1 MTDTTLTA
9 NESTVDSTEDF
20 WRSQFPTRVQLAS
33 LPFDKSPPPTP
44 SFLRE
49 TVELPLDH
57 ALNEGLRDLG
67 VRLAVPPLAIF
78 LAALKTL
85 LFRYARQ
92 ETLAIGTAVSTG
104 DAVEKSR
111 GGFALVP
118 IQTHWDSPGELSGED
133 LVRDLAL
140 RLAEARTNSRY
151 SLRDLQS
158 RAGAKDSRF
167 GERLFNVA
175 LCVALDDADPGVD
188 WPMFDPDLSEFL
200 TQCDLVIAAVPNSSG
215 SSLCASFDSEL
226 FELTTV
232 ERLLNHVAAILD
244 GFARD
249 SSIPVLRLPLLSA
262 AERKQLLNEGNAS
275 EAQFSSEA
283 TLHE

>member
-1 MTDTTLTA
+1 MRDCATL
-9 NESTVDSTEDF
+9 S
-20 WRSQFPTRVQLAS
+20 
-33 LPFDKSPPPTP
+33 
-44 SFLRE
+44 
-49 TVELPLDH
+49 
-57 ALNEGLRDLG
+57 

-92 ETLAIGTAVSTG
+92 ETLVIGTAVSAG
-104 DAVEKSR
+104 DSLEKSR

-175 LCVALDDADPGVD
+175 LCVALDDADQGVD

-200 TQCDLVIAAVPNSSG
+200 TQCDLVIAALPDSSG
-215 SSLCASFDSEL
+215 SSLRASFDSEL
-226 FELTTV
+226 FEPCYGGA
-232 ERLLNHVAAILD
+232 VAQPRCGHPGRIRARFVD
-244 GFARD
+244 SGSAFAA
-249 SSIPVLRLPLLSA
+249 PVHGGAKATSHAREMQARHNFRPRPRCMSCLR
-262 AERKQLLNEGNAS
+262 RRRRGGQRRWR
-275 EAQFSSEA
+275 
-283 TLHE
+283 